1 MSRPKQSPER
11 EVDRYLRTGECDHFY
26 SAWPGKDLFTRA
38 KHGNAALRGAL
49 ISTVRSRTA
58 HTTPPRE
65 FANIDVVAL
74 TRKKVEPMVRGL
86 FSHVE
91 QDVVLNVLGCSV
103 VFLSPATIDT
113 VLSKTPWPG
122 TAWMLA
128 NLYLASC
135 NAEPLSEDAPRI
147 VGLSLETTCYVSLDY
162 FRTKERLS
170 DFVLHEAAHIFH
182 NCKRRTIGLR
192 EIRGREWL
200 LDIDFTSR
208 ETFAYACEAYGRIIE
223 LVESGRIGE
232 RSLLRSRMGQCRPMT
247 AWMQANTSISFARLS
262 LIGMVGSASLRDAHR
277 AGRQAGAGRQQCNA
291 SYGSLWTAWEIFA
304 YERREPVRIVDNQ
317 TRSTLLPP

>member
-58 HTTPPRE
+58 HTTSPRE
-65 FANIDVVAL
+65 FANTDVVAL

-91 QDVVLNVLGCSV
+91 QDVVLDVLGCSV

-113 VLSKTPWPG
+113 VLSKTPWLG

-135 NAEPLSEDAPRI
+135 NAEPLSEDSPRI

-223 LVESGRIGE
+223 LVESGADRRALMAEIENGSMPPDDRVDAGEYVDILREAVANRNGWKRILA
-232 RSLLRSRMGQCRPMT
+232 RCAPCRK
-247 AWMQANTSISFARLS
+247 
-262 LIGMVGSASLRDAHR
+262 
-277 AGRQAGAGRQQCNA
+277 AGRSG
-291 SYGSLWTAWEIFA
+291 TAT
-304 YERREPVRIVDNQ
+304 V
-317 TRSTLLPP
+317 